1 VSVEIA
7 LQGQDSD
14 FHIDSILPYGFSA
27 GVRRVR
33 LLARHGL
40 RSRTARAALPSI

>member
-14 FHIDSILPYGFSA
+14 LQGRCW
-27 GVRRVR
+27 VLR
-33 LLARHGL
+33 L
-40 RSRTARAALPSI
+40 RSSV